1 MPSPFPGMDPY
12 VEEGSIWPDMHLRLI
27 SNISEALQ
35 SLVRPKYIVRIE
47 ERIAL
52 ETLSNRDVPDVM
64 MIKPTLVSSGT
75 QTNTGVLVAD
85 EPQAIRS
92 GDEERRIPYLEVIL
106 RQSGNV
112 VTVIEVLSPSNK
124 LGLGRADNLQ
134 EQEDLLNTG
143 TNLVEID
150 LLSGPT
156 ATFARRFRVTT
167 PQDWRYI
174 ISISRSQQR
183 THVEAYPIPLTE
195 RLPRCKVPLLSQDD
209 DAVLD
214 LPAVFTRC
222 YEVGDY
228 SLLLDYRQPPPVALS
243 KAEEEWMEAL
253 LVEKGLRTAPAEQ

>member
-1 MPSPFPGMDPY
+1 
-12 VEEGSIWPDMHLRLI
+12 
-27 SNISEALQ
+27 
-35 SLVRPKYIVRIE
+35 
-47 ERIAL
+47 
-52 ETLSNRDVPDVM
+52 
-64 MIKPTLVSSGT
+64 MIKTTQVSSGT
-75 QTNTGVLVAD
+75 ESNAGLLVAD
-85 EPQAIRS
+85 EPQTIRS
-92 GDEERRIPYLEVIL
+92 ADEERRIPYLEVIL

-150 LLSGPT
+150 LLSGPN

-174 ISISRSQQR
+174 FSISRSQQR
-183 THVEAYPIPLTE
+183 TYVEAFPIPLTE
-195 RLPRCKVPLLSQDD
+195 RLPRCKVPLLSEDD

-228 SLLLDYRQPPPVALS
+228 SLLLDYSKSPPVVLS

>member
-1 MPSPFPGMDPY
+1 
-12 VEEGSIWPDMHLRLI
+12 MHLRPDFH
-27 SNISEALQ
+27 SSEALQ
-35 SLVRPKYIVRIE
+35 SQVRPKYIVRIE

-52 ETLSNRDVPDVM
+52 ETLSKRYVPDVM
-64 MIKPTLVSSGT
+64 MIKTTQVSSGT
-75 QTNTGVLVAD
+75 ESNAGLLVAD
-85 EPQAIRS
+85 EPQTIRS

-124 LGLGRADNLQ
+124 LGLGRADYLQ
-134 EQEDLLNTG
+134 KQEDLLNTG

-183 THVEAYPIPLTE
+183 THVEAYPIPLD
-195 RLPRCKVPLLSQDD
+195 RKV
-209 DAVLD
+209 A
-214 LPAVFTRC
+214 
-222 YEVGDY
+222 
-228 SLLLDYRQPPPVALS
+228 AL
-243 KAEEEWMEAL
+243 
-253 LVEKGLRTAPAEQ
+253 

>member
-1 MPSPFPGMDPY
+1 M
-12 VEEGSIWPDMHLRLI
+12 
-27 SNISEALQ
+27 
-35 SLVRPKYIVRIE
+35 
-47 ERIAL
+47 
-52 ETLSNRDVPDVM
+52 T
-64 MIKPTLVSSGT
+64 IKPTQVSSGT
-75 QTNTGVLVAD
+75 QTNTGALVAD
-85 EPQAIRS
+85 EPQTIRS

-124 LGLGRADNLQ
+124 LGLGRADYLQ
-134 EQEDLLNTG
+134 KQEDLLNTG

-150 LLSGPT
+150 PLSGPT

-195 RLPRCKVPLLSQDD
+195 RLPRCKVPLLSEDD